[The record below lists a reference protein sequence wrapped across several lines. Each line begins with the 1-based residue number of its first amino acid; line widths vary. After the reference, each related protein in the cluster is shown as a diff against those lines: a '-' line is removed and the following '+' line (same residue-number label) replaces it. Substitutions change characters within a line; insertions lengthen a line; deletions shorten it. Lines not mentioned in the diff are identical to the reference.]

1 MAAKGWRV
9 PDLHRA
15 TGIPYSTL
23 KGIVDG
29 HQATSTMTPQIAAA
43 LGVSPLWLASGKGP
57 RVQHPHRE
65 VNVKVQ
71 DGQAGY
77 ASQNETLDQVILTA
91 AELWVRFE
99 EGAGRKFQPV
109 RRLQR
114 KLEIAGMIEADGGAL
129 TPEHSQQLID
139 AARKGDWD
147 GNEGG
152 GPGD

>member
-1 MAAKGWRV
+1 MPSHNPTSTASHYGNPQPLGAMTLGSRIEEAMAAKGWRV

-109 RRLQR
+109 RR
-114 KLEIAGMIEADGGAL
+114 
-129 TPEHSQQLID
+129 
-139 AARKGDWD
+139 
-147 GNEGG
+147 
-152 GPGD
+152 